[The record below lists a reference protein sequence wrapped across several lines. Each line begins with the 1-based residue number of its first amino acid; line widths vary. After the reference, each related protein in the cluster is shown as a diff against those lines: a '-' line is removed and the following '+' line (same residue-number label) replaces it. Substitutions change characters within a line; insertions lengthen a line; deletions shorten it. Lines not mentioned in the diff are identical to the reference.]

1 MKILIIEPDKV
12 IKDMLYSILIK
23 ESFDVVSTLSNQ
35 FLLDTLNQENP
46 QLIIMNVKFKQSD
59 GFYWCQ
65 KIREQSNIPII
76 FITTHYSIDE
86 HINAINAGGDDDISL
101 PLSSDLLL
109 IKINALTRRTYDYV
123 INHPFVLTHQGL
135 TLNTENSTLSTDT
148 DSIALSKNECQLLS
162 ILFRQQGQIV
172 KRETLLRE
180 LWQDERFV
188 DNNTLTVNI
197 NRIRKKMTDINATFN
212 IQTKV
217 KQGYFIA

>member
-86 HINAINAGGDDDISL
+86 HINAINAGGDDYISL

-123 INHPFVLTHQGL
+123 INQPFVLTYQGL

-148 DSIALSKNECQLLS
+148 DSIALSKNECQLLA
-162 ILFRQQGQIV
+162 ILFRQKGQIV